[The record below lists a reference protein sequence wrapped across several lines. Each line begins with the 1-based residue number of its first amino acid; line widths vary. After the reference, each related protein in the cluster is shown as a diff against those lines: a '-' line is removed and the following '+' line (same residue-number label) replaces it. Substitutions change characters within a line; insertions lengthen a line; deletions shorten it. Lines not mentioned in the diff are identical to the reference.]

1 MPLKRRS
8 LKIQKAWSINNQ
20 FQISNLKSQ
29 ILLFMA
35 KSLGKYERIKE
46 RSMKKII
53 GVAIVAITVA
63 ACGGAGQREHQMQ
76 DNTVEAPTASPQ
88 TNTTMY
94 DTSTS
99 GVQDSST
106 TIGYDTGAVRKN

>member
-1 MPLKRRS
+1 
-8 LKIQKAWSINNQ
+8 
-20 FQISNLKSQ
+20 
-29 ILLFMA
+29 
-35 KSLGKYERIKE
+35 
-46 RSMKKII
+46 MKKILGI
-53 GVAIVAITVA
+53 AIVSISIA

-76 DNTVEAPTASPQ
+76 DNAVEAPTTSPQ
-88 TNTTMY
+88 SNTTSF